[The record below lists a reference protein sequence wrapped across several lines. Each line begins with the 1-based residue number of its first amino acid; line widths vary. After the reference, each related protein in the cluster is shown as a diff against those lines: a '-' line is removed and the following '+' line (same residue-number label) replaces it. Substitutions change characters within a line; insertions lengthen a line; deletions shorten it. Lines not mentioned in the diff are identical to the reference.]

1 MRSLFPEVEVMRSLS
16 SNLLKQGY
24 SFFLNGTEEKRIID
38 TNELAAKRLE
48 NLRENLN
55 RQAMSMQAQ
64 GEEFAEGFVQ
74 GIEAVDVSALLD
86 AADEGSA
93 VLKAETL
100 PGQTQGAPD
109 DAHILEEAGSR
120 AKEIVD
126 DAKAQAEQIIQEARE
141 QAEDLK
147 RTATDEG
154 RMNGYREGKQRAEAE
169 AEGLKQRLLDR
180 EAQLE
185 EEYQSTLSQMEPQL
199 VDAITGIYEH
209 IFHVE
214 LQSYRE
220 ILVHLIA
227 STLRKAEG
235 NKDFLVHVSRED
247 YSYVSM
253 QKKQLQA
260 VLAGNS
266 VTLEIVEDV
275 TLGKDEC
282 MIETEGGI
290 FDCGLGTQL
299 DQLRKK
305 LLLLA
310 YK

>member
-1 MRSLFPEVEVMRSLS
+1 MRSLS

-48 NLRENLN
+48 DLRENLS
-55 RQAMSMQAQ
+55 RQAASMQAQ

-86 AADEGSA
+86 TADEGST

-100 PGQTQGAPD
+100 SGQAQGGPD
-109 DAHILEEAGSR
+109 GARILEEAN
-120 AKEIVD
+120 AQAQEIIE
-126 DAKAQAEQIIQEARE
+126 DAKARAEQIIRGARE
-141 QAEDLK
+141 QAEELK
-147 RTATDEG
+147 KTAADEG
-154 RMNGYREGKQRAEAE
+154 RMNGYREGKQKAEAE
-169 AEGLKQRLLDR
+169 AEGLKQRLLAR

-185 EEYQSTLSQMEPQL
+185 EEYQDALSQMEPQL
-199 VDAITGIYEH
+199 VDAITGIYGH

-214 LQSYRE
+214 LHSYRE
-220 ILVHLIA
+220 ILVHLIE

-260 VLAGNS
+260 VLAGNG
-266 VTLEIVEDV
+266 VTLEVIEDV

-299 DQLRKK
+299 DQLRSK

>member
-1 MRSLFPEVEVMRSLS
+1 MRSLS

-48 NLRENLN
+48 DLRENLS
-55 RQAMSMQAQ
+55 RQAVSMQAQ

-86 AADEGSA
+86 TADEGST

-100 PGQTQGAPD
+100 SGQAPGGPD
-109 DAHILEEAGSR
+109 GAHILEEASTQ
-120 AKEIVD
+120 AQEIVD
-126 DAKAQAEQIIQEARE
+126 DAKAHAEQIVQEARE
-141 QAEDLK
+141 QAENLK
-147 RTATDEG
+147 KTAADEG
-154 RMNGYREGKQRAEAE
+154 RMNGYREGKQKAEAE
-169 AEGLKQRLLDR
+169 AEGLKQRLLAR

-185 EEYQSTLSQMEPQL
+185 EEYQDALSQMEPQL

-214 LQSYRE
+214 LHSYRD
-220 ILVHLIA
+220 ILVHLIE

-260 VLAGNS
+260 VLAGNG
-266 VTLEIVEDV
+266 VTLEVIEDV

-299 DQLRKK
+299 DQLRSK

>member
-1 MRSLFPEVEVMRSLS
+1 MS

-24 SFFLNGTEEKRIID
+24 GFFLNGTEEKRVID
-38 TNELAAKRLE
+38 TNELAAKRMEELME
-48 NLRENLN
+48 T
-55 RQAMSMQAQ
+55 MSRHAQ
-64 GEEFAEGFVQ
+64 DEEFVEGFVQ
-74 GIEAVDVSALLD
+74 GIEAEDVSALLD
-86 AADEGSA
+86 TADDGSP
-93 VLKAETL
+93 VLKAEASSEKA
-100 PGQTQGAPD
+100 QG
-109 DAHILEEAGSR
+109 ILEEANSQAQGIL
-120 AKEIVD
+120 E
-126 DAKAQAEQIIQEARE
+126 DAKAHADQLLQEAKE

-147 RTATDEG
+147 KVAADEG
-154 RMNGYREGKQRAEAE
+154 RMNGYREGKQKADAEV
-169 AEGLKQRLLDR
+169 EGLRRKLQAR

-185 EEYQSTLSQMEPQL
+185 EEYQNALDQLEPQL
-199 VDAITGIYEH
+199 VEAITGIYEH

-214 LQSYRE
+214 LHSYRD

-235 NKDFLVHVSRED
+235 NKDFLVHVSKED

-260 VLAGNS
+260 VLAGNG

-275 TLGKDEC
+275 TIDKDEC

-299 DQLRKK
+299 SQLRQK

-310 YK
+310 YN

>member
-1 MRSLFPEVEVMRSLS
+1 MRSLS

-48 NLRENLN
+48 DLRENLS
-55 RQAMSMQAQ
+55 RQAVSMQAQ

-86 AADEGSA
+86 TADEGST

-100 PGQTQGAPD
+100 PGQAQGGPD
-109 DAHILEEAGSR
+109 GAHILEEAS
-120 AKEIVD
+120 AQAQEIVD
-126 DAKAQAEQIIQEARE
+126 DAKARAEQIVQEARE
-141 QAEDLK
+141 QAENLK
-147 RTATDEG
+147 KTAVDEG
-154 RMNGYREGKQRAEAE
+154 RMNGYREGKQKAEAE
-169 AEGLKQRLLDR
+169 AEGLKQRLLAR

-185 EEYQSTLSQMEPQL
+185 EDYQDALSQMEPQL

-214 LQSYRE
+214 LHSYRD
-220 ILVHLIA
+220 ILVHLIE

-260 VLAGNS
+260 VLAGNG
-266 VTLEIVEDV
+266 VTLEVIEDV

-299 DQLRKK
+299 DQLRSK

>member
-1 MRSLFPEVEVMRSLS
+1 MS

-24 SFFLNGTEEKRIID
+24 SFFLNGTEEKRVID

-48 NLRENLN
+48 ELMETMG
-55 RQAMSMQAQ
+55 RQAQD
-64 GEEFAEGFVQ
+64 EEFADGFVQ

-86 AADEGSA
+86 TADEGSS
-93 VLKAETL
+93 VLKAEAASEKA
-100 PGQTQGAPD
+100 QG
-109 DAHILEEAGSR
+109 ILEDANSQAQSILE
-120 AKEIVD
+120 
-126 DAKAQAEQIIQEARE
+126 DAKAHAEQILQEARE

-147 RTATDEG
+147 KNAADEA
-154 RMNGYREGKQRAEAE
+154 RMNGYREGKQKAEAE
-169 AEGLKQRLLDR
+169 AEDLKKQLQAR
-180 EAQLE
+180 ERQLE
-185 EEYQSTLSQMEPQL
+185 EEYQNAVDQIEPQL
-199 VDAITGIYEH
+199 VEAITGIYEH

-214 LQSYRE
+214 LHSYRD

-227 STLRKAEG
+227 STLRKSEG
-235 NKDFLVHVSRED
+235 SKDFLVHVSRED

-260 VLAGNS
+260 VLAGNG
-266 VTLEIVEDV
+266 VNLEIVEDM

-290 FDCGLGTQL
+290 FDCGLGTHLSQL
-299 DQLRKK
+299 SQK
-305 LLLLA
+305 LQLLA

>member
-1 MRSLFPEVEVMRSLS
+1 MS

-24 SFFLNGTEEKRIID
+24 GFFLNGTEEKRVID
-38 TNELAAKRLE
+38 TNELAAKRMEELLE
-48 NLRENLN
+48 T
-55 RQAMSMQAQ
+55 MSRHAQ
-64 GEEFAEGFVQ
+64 DEEFVEGFVQ

-86 AADEGSA
+86 TADDGSP
-93 VLKAETL
+93 VLKAEASSEKA
-100 PGQTQGAPD
+100 QG
-109 DAHILEEAGSR
+109 ILEEANSQ
-120 AKEIVD
+120 AQSILE
-126 DAKAQAEQIIQEARE
+126 DAKAHADQLLQEAKE

-147 RTATDEG
+147 KVAADAG
-154 RMNGYREGKQRAEAE
+154 RMNGYREGKQKADAEV
-169 AEGLKQRLLDR
+169 EGLRRKLQAR

-185 EEYQSTLSQMEPQL
+185 EEYQNALDQLEPQL
-199 VDAITGIYEH
+199 VEAITGIYEH

-214 LQSYRE
+214 LHSYRD

-235 NKDFLVHVSRED
+235 NKDFLVHVSKED

-260 VLAGNS
+260 VLAGNG

-275 TLGKDEC
+275 TVGKDEC

-299 DQLRKK
+299 SQLRQK

-310 YK
+310 YN

>member
-24 SFFLNGTEEKRIID
+24 GFFLNGTEEKRIID
-38 TNELAAKRLE
+38 TNELAAKRMEELME
-48 NLRENLN
+48 AMG
-55 RQAMSMQAQ
+55 RQDR
-64 GEEFAEGFVQ
+64 EFAEGFVQ

-86 AADEGSA
+86 SADEGSA
-93 VLKAETL
+93 VLKAEAL
-100 PGQTQGAPD
+100 PGQTQEALD

-120 AKEIVD
+120 AQEIIN
-126 DAKAQAEQIIQEARE
+126 DAKAKAEQIVQEARE
-141 QAEDLK
+141 QAEELK
-147 RTATDEG
+147 KTAIDEG

-169 AEGLKQRLLDR
+169 VEGLKQRLLDR
-180 EAQLE
+180 GAQMD
-185 EEYQSTLSQMEPQL
+185 EEYQNALSQMEPQL

-214 LQSYRE
+214 LQTYRE

-247 YSYVSM
+247 HSYVSM

-260 VLAGNS
+260 VLAGNG

-275 TLGKDEC
+275 TLEKDEC

-299 DQLRKK
+299 DQLRKR

>member
-1 MRSLFPEVEVMRSLS
+1 MS

-24 SFFLNGTEEKRIID
+24 GFFLNGTEEKRVID
-38 TNELAAKRLE
+38 TNELAAKRME
-48 NLRENLN
+48 ELRET
-55 RQAMSMQAQ
+55 MSRHAQ
-64 GEEFAEGFVQ
+64 DEEFVEGFVQ

-86 AADEGSA
+86 TVDDGSP
-93 VLKAETL
+93 VLKAEASSEKA
-100 PGQTQGAPD
+100 QG
-109 DAHILEEAGSR
+109 ILEEANSQAQSILEDTKAR
-120 AKEIVD
+120 AD
-126 DAKAQAEQIIQEARE
+126 QLLQEAKE

-147 RTATDEG
+147 KVAADEG
-154 RMNGYREGKQRAEAE
+154 RLNGYREGKQKADAEV
-169 AEGLKQRLLDR
+169 EGLRRKLQAR
-180 EAQLE
+180 ETQLE
-185 EEYQSTLSQMEPQL
+185 EEYQNALDQLEPQL
-199 VDAITGIYEH
+199 VEAITGIYEH

-214 LQSYRE
+214 LHSYRD

-235 NKDFLVHVSRED
+235 NKDFLVHVSKED

-260 VLAGNS
+260 ILAGNG

-275 TLGKDEC
+275 TVEKNEC

-299 DQLRKK
+299 SQLRQK

-310 YK
+310 YN

>member
-1 MRSLFPEVEVMRSLS
+1 MRSLS

-24 SFFLNGTEEKRIID
+24 GFFLNGTEEKRIID

-48 NLRENLN
+48 ELRENLG
-55 RQAMSMQAQ
+55 RQALSMQAQ

-86 AADEGSA
+86 SADEGSA
-93 VLKAETL
+93 VLKADML
-100 PGQTQGAPD
+100 SGQTQEALD
-109 DAHILEEAGSR
+109 DAHILEEVGSR
-120 AKEIVD
+120 VQEIVD
-126 DAKAQAEQIIQEARE
+126 GAKAQAEQIIQEARE

-147 RTATDEG
+147 RTAADEG

-169 AEGLKQRLLDR
+169 AEGLKKRLLAR

-185 EEYQSTLSQMEPQL
+185 EEYQSALSQMEPQL

-214 LQSYRE
+214 LQTYRE
-220 ILVHLIA
+220 ILVYLIA

-266 VTLEIVEDV
+266 VNLEIVEDV

>member
-1 MRSLFPEVEVMRSLS
+1 MRSLS

-48 NLRENLN
+48 DLRENLS
-55 RQAMSMQAQ
+55 RQAVSMQAQ

-86 AADEGSA
+86 TADEGST

-100 PGQTQGAPD
+100 SGQAQGASD
-109 DAHILEEAGSR
+109 GAHILEEAN
-120 AKEIVD
+120 AQAQEIVD
-126 DAKAQAEQIIQEARE
+126 DAKAHAEQIVQEARE
-141 QAEDLK
+141 QAENLK
-147 RTATDEG
+147 KTAADEG
-154 RMNGYREGKQRAEAE
+154 RMNGYREGKQKAEAE
-169 AEGLKQRLLDR
+169 AEGLKQRLLAR

-185 EEYQSTLSQMEPQL
+185 EEYQDALSQMEPQL

-214 LQSYRE
+214 LHSYRD
-220 ILVHLIA
+220 ILVHLIE

-235 NKDFLVHVSRED
+235 NKDILVHVSRED

-260 VLAGNS
+260 VLAGNG
-266 VTLEIVEDV
+266 VTLEVIEDV

-299 DQLRKK
+299 DQLRSK

>member
-1 MRSLFPEVEVMRSLS
+1 MRSLS

-48 NLRENLN
+48 DLRENLS
-55 RQAMSMQAQ
+55 RQAVSMQAQ

-86 AADEGSA
+86 TADEGST

-100 PGQTQGAPD
+100 PGQAQGGPD
-109 DAHILEEAGSR
+109 GAHILEEAS
-120 AKEIVD
+120 AQAQEIVD
-126 DAKAQAEQIIQEARE
+126 DAKARAEQIVQEARE
-141 QAEDLK
+141 QAENLK
-147 RTATDEG
+147 KTAADEG
-154 RMNGYREGKQRAEAE
+154 RMNGYREGKQKAEAE
-169 AEGLKQRLLDR
+169 AEGLKQRLLAR
-180 EAQLE
+180 ETQLE
-185 EEYQSTLSQMEPQL
+185 EEYQDALSQMEPQL
-199 VDAITGIYEH
+199 VDVITGIYEH

-214 LQSYRE
+214 LHSYRDM
-220 ILVHLIA
+220 LVHLIE

-260 VLAGNS
+260 VLAGNG
-266 VTLEIVEDV
+266 VTLEVIEDV

-299 DQLRKK
+299 DQLRSK

>member
-1 MRSLFPEVEVMRSLS
+1 MRSLS

-48 NLRENLN
+48 DLRENLS
-55 RQAMSMQAQ
+55 RQAVSMQAQ
-64 GEEFAEGFVQ
+64 GEKFAEGFVQ

-86 AADEGSA
+86 TADEGST

-100 PGQTQGAPD
+100 SGQAQGASD
-109 DAHILEEAGSR
+109 GAHILEEAS
-120 AKEIVD
+120 AHAQEIVD
-126 DAKAQAEQIIQEARE
+126 DAKAHAEQIVQEARE
-141 QAEDLK
+141 QAENLK
-147 RTATDEG
+147 KTAADEG
-154 RMNGYREGKQRAEAE
+154 RMNGYREGKQKAEAE
-169 AEGLKQRLLDR
+169 AEGLKQRLLAR

-185 EEYQSTLSQMEPQL
+185 EEYQDALSQMEPQL

-214 LQSYRE
+214 LHSYRD
-220 ILVHLIA
+220 ILVHLIE

-260 VLAGNS
+260 VLAGNG
-266 VTLEIVEDV
+266 VTLEVIEDV

-299 DQLRKK
+299 DQLRSK

>member
-1 MRSLFPEVEVMRSLS
+1 MRSLS

-48 NLRENLN
+48 DLRENLS
-55 RQAMSMQAQ
+55 RQAVSMQAQ

-86 AADEGSA
+86 TADEGST

-100 PGQTQGAPD
+100 SGQAQGGPD
-109 DAHILEEAGSR
+109 GAHILEEAS
-120 AKEIVD
+120 AQAQEIVD
-126 DAKAQAEQIIQEARE
+126 DAKARAEQIVQEAKE
-141 QAEDLK
+141 QAENLK
-147 RTATDEG
+147 KTAADEG
-154 RMNGYREGKQRAEAE
+154 RMNGYREGKQKAEAE
-169 AEGLKQRLLDR
+169 AEGLKQRLLAR

-185 EEYQSTLSQMEPQL
+185 EEYQDALSQMEPQL

-214 LQSYRE
+214 LHSYRD
-220 ILVHLIA
+220 ILVHLIE

-260 VLAGNS
+260 VLAGNG
-266 VTLEIVEDV
+266 VTLEVIEDV

-299 DQLRKK
+299 DQLRSK

>member
-1 MRSLFPEVEVMRSLS
+1 MRSLS

-48 NLRENLN
+48 DLRENLS
-55 RQAMSMQAQ
+55 RQAVSMQAQ

-86 AADEGSA
+86 TADEGST

-100 PGQTQGAPD
+100 SGQAQGGPD
-109 DAHILEEAGSR
+109 GARILEEASAQAQG
-120 AKEIVD
+120 IVN
-126 DAKAQAEQIIQEARE
+126 DAKTHAEQIVQEARE

-147 RTATDEG
+147 KTAADEG
-154 RMNGYREGKQRAEAE
+154 RMNGYREGKQKAEAE
-169 AEGLKQRLLDR
+169 AEGLKQRLLAR

-185 EEYQSTLSQMEPQL
+185 EEYQDALSQMEPQL

-214 LQSYRE
+214 LHSYRD
-220 ILVHLIA
+220 ILVHLIE

-260 VLAGNS
+260 VLAGNG
-266 VTLEIVEDV
+266 VTLEVIEDV

-299 DQLRKK
+299 DQLRSK

>member
-1 MRSLFPEVEVMRSLS
+1 MS

-24 SFFLNGTEEKRIID
+24 SFFLNGTEEKRVID

-48 NLRENLN
+48 ELMETMN
-55 RQAMSMQAQ
+55 RQAED
-64 GEEFAEGFVQ
+64 GEFVEGFVQ
-74 GIEAVDVSALLD
+74 GIEAVDVSNLLD
-86 AADEGSA
+86 TAQEGGA
-93 VLKAETL
+93 VLKAEAL
-100 PGQTQGAPD
+100 PERAQRLSE
-109 DAHILEEAGSR
+109 DARGILQEANSQAQDILEEAR
-120 AKEIVD
+120 AHAD
-126 DAKAQAEQIIQEARE
+126 QLIQEARE

-147 RTATDEG
+147 KVAADEG
-154 RMNGYREGKQRAEAE
+154 RMNGYREGKQKADAEV
-169 AEGLKQRLLDR
+169 EGHRRKLQAR

-185 EEYQSTLSQMEPQL
+185 QEYQSALEQMEPQL
-199 VDAITGIYEH
+199 VEAITGIYEH

-214 LQSYRE
+214 LHSYRD

-260 VLAGNS
+260 VLAGNG

-275 TLGKDEC
+275 TVEKDEC

-299 DQLRKK
+299 AQLRQK